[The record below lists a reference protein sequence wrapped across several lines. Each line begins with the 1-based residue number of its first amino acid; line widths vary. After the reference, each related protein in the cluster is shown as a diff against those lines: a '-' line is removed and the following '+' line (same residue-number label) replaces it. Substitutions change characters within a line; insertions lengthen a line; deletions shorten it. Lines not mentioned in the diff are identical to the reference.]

1 MEDLFWKFYC
11 CKWKLTSWCFN
22 VDPQKPLGIIHKG
35 DVEEKMAASP
45 PNPESRQA
53 KSEDRLVGTGKTVF
67 KSFQTDSEW
76 RLKLQSLS
84 PLMRKVKHLGLG
96 FYSLFFF
103 KINTLL
109 LVNTW
114 SVSAD
119 VCFDPNFHHFYY
131 SCPVKNMI
139 FLRVLNDWI
148 WLLENS
154 KKQNKLVFRWKK
166 YLSLDWSNA
175 FNFFFLL
182 YCSYFALKNL
192 FLHNFIRTPFWSV
205 VEHEVWTLRWLEKL
219 QNEMST
225 LRCCISFCSPLR
237 SILGL
242 GNHVVFERK

>member
-103 KINTLL
+103 LNQYFVASEYMKCLCRCVFRSKFPSLL
-109 LVNTW
+109 LFMSGKEHDFFTCIEW
-114 SVSAD
+114 
-119 VCFDPNFHHFYY
+119 
-131 SCPVKNMI
+131 
-139 FLRVLNDWI
+139 LNLI
-148 WLLENS
+148 TG
-154 KKQNKLVFRWKK
+154 KF
-166 YLSLDWSNA
+166 
-175 FNFFFLL
+175 
-182 YCSYFALKNL
+182 
-192 FLHNFIRTPFWSV
+192 
-205 VEHEVWTLRWLEKL
+205 
-219 QNEMST
+219 
-225 LRCCISFCSPLR
+225 
-237 SILGL
+237 
-242 GNHVVFERK
+242 